1 MAPRLTPTAY
11 SALTVFRESRDRLK
25 TMLQKS
31 FDHRST
37 NKVISRKLMKFLKC
51 FWAQFIAEALGV
63 ILAKFQIFPI
73 TSLKHAGS

>member
-1 MAPRLTPTAY
+1 
-11 SALTVFRESRDRLK
+11 
-25 TMLQKS
+25 
-31 FDHRST
+31 
-37 NKVISRKLMKFLKC
+37 MKFLKC